1 MTGLAD
7 ALFSKVQQRVLSI
20 LFGQPDR
27 SFHNREII
35 RLAHSG
41 IGAVQREM
49 ARLEAAELVTVVQI
63 GNQKHYQANRA
74 GPIFSELRG
83 IVLKTFGVAAVLRQA
98 LAGKP
103 DSGGLYLWLG
113 G

>member
-7 ALFSKVQQRVLSI
+7 AIFSKVQQRVLSV

-41 IGAVQREM
+41 VGAVQREL
-49 ARLEAAELVTVVQI
+49 ARLEAAELVTVVRI

-74 GPIFSELRG
+74 GPIFGSA
-83 IVLKTFGVAAVLRQA
+83 LKVDIATTNR
-98 LAGKP
+98 
-103 DSGGLYLWLG
+103 
-113 G
+113 